1 MTMLAVVLGGVAL
14 VIALGALIVSLGTE
28 PLVIHD
34 HTPPR
39 DRRGRFRKRASHDL
53 FGRDI

>member
-1 MTMLAVVLGGVAL
+1 MLAVVLGGVAL